1 MMRCF
6 FMHLGLKPPSTPLL
20 LVTKIFLKNEKTVD
34 FSVYLCYYIQAVE
47 RQQYARVVELADSL
61 DSGSSVHYA
70 RAGSSPASRTKIR
83 NLRVSDFLFFQ
94 GISPFSIQNRPPFF
108 VGGTDEIP
116 LSLSDRKQKKM
127 SPPGL
132 GLSQGSRRGFAY
144 STTGMQMILLFSF
157 IKSSG

>member
-34 FSVYLCYYIQAVE
+34 FSVYLCYYVQAVE

-94 GISPFSIQNRPPFF
+94 GFSPFSIQNRPPSSSVAPTKYPFPYQIANKKRCPLP
-108 VGGTDEIP
+108 VLVLAKVPGGVLLT
-116 LSLSDRKQKKM
+116 
-127 SPPGL
+127 PP
-132 GLSQGSRRGFAY
+132 QGCR
-144 STTGMQMILLFSF
+144 
-157 IKSSG
+157 